1 MGAEAVFS
9 CIYGYIA
16 IMTWILVF
24 WLQVQ
29 TNFAV
34 YEQHATERA
43 CREREQLWQR
53 RFDMV
58 KSQLRAECRSVSN
71 D

>member
-1 MGAEAVFS
+1 
-9 CIYGYIA
+9 
-16 IMTWILVF
+16 MTWILVF

-29 TNFAV
+29 TNFTV

-43 CREREQLWQR
+43 CRDREQVWQR

-58 KSQLRAECRSVSN
+58 KSPLRAECRSVSN